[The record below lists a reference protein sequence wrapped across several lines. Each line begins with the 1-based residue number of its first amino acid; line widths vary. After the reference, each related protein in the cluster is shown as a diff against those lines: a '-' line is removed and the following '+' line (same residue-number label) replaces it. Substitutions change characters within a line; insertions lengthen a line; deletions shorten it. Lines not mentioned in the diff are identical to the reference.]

1 MDYVIIADR
10 RAADAAFADLCD
22 WLRRATKRAGS

>member
-10 RAADAAFADLCD
+10 RVVEAPFADLCG
-22 WLRRATKRAGS
+22 WLRRATERAGS